1 MIKLIAFDLDGTVFD
16 DHKKI
21 PPATKNILERAAGKG
36 IEIIPATGRPYKGLC
51 AEVENLQGVRYVLTT
66 NGGGIYERETGRCI
80 YQDCMKLEE
89 LLRLLSRLEE
99 LDVMADAFVQ
109 GDSYMTRKKVPLID
123 GIDGPEEI
131 KDYIRTSRTVVEDQ
145 AAALR
150 ERGDDV
156 EKLTINFAVDRQG
169 KRIDYDKAW
178 RILEDFPKFH
188 AVSGGMQNIEV
199 TAAGVTKASALL
211 WLGQYLKIK
220 PEEMIAFGDSGND
233 IDMLRAAGIGV
244 AMGNAEQE
252 VKETADFV
260 TKTNTEGGVVH
271 ALKRFVPELAEPE
284 GGETWN

>member
-36 IEIIPATGRPYKGLC
+36 IEIVPATGRPYKGLC

-89 LLRLLSRLEE
+89 LLRLLLRLEE

-123 GIDGPEEI
+123 GIDGSEEI

-178 RILEDFPKFH
+178 RILKDFPKFH